1 MSKNCAVILASKN
14 CAVIL
19 AAGEGKRM
27 KANKP
32 KPMMEVLDRPMIDWV
47 LDATEASGV
56 NDTILVVGAYG
67 EQLVDHCGDRSAIC
81 WQKER
86 LGTGHAVMMA
96 LDYLNASDAENVLI
110 LNGDAPFMD
119 AATIAESLALHEAN
133 GNAVTVISA
142 RLDDPFGYG
151 RIIQGADGSFERIVE
166 QKDATEEEKAIR
178 NVNSGAYWFRREDL
192 IASLGKLTTDNAA
205 HEYYLTDT
213 IYILKQ
219 EGKNAGV
226 FVTENADVVLGAND
240 REQLQ
245 ALNDIAAR
253 NFPEAVK

>member
-1 MSKNCAVILASKN
+1 MSKN

-32 KPMMEVLDRPMIDWV
+32 KPMMEVLSRPMIDWV
-47 LDATEASGV
+47 LDAAEASGV
-56 NDTILVVGAYG
+56 KDTILVVGAYG
-67 EQLVDHCGDRSAIC
+67 AQLVDHCGDRSAIC
-81 WQKER
+81 WQRER

-96 LDYLNASDAENVLI
+96 LDYLNASDADNVLI

-151 RIIQGADGSFERIVE
+151 RIVQGADGSFERIVE
-166 QKDATEEEKAIR
+166 QKDATDEEKAIQ

-192 IASLGKLTTDNAA
+192 ISSLGKLTTDNAA
-205 HEYYLTDT
+205 GEYYLTDT

>member
-1 MSKNCAVILASKN
+1 MSKN

-47 LDATEASGV
+47 LDAVEASGV
-56 NDTILVVGAYG
+56 EDKIAVVGAYG
-67 EQLVDHCGDRSAIC
+67 EQLEEHLGDRCATC
-81 WQKER
+81 WQRER

-96 LDYLNASDAENVLI
+96 MDFLKASDADHVLI

-119 AATIAESLALHEAN
+119 AATVSESLALHEQN

-142 RLDDPFGYG
+142 KLEDPTGYG
-151 RIIQGADGSFERIVE
+151 RIIQTENGSFERIVE
-166 QKDATEEEKAIR
+166 QKDASDEEKAIQ

-192 IASLGKLTTDNAA
+192 IDSLGKLTTDNAA
-205 HEYYLTDT
+205 GEYYLTDT

-219 EGKNAGV
+219 EGKRTGV
-226 FVTENADVVLGAND
+226 FVTENANVVLGAND

-245 ALNDIAAR
+245 ALNDIAA
-253 NFPEAVK
+253 AGLA

>member
-1 MSKNCAVILASKN
+1 MSEN

-32 KPMMEVLDRPMIDWV
+32 KPMMEVLSRPMIDWV
-47 LDATEASGV
+47 LDAAEASGV
-56 NDTILVVGAYG
+56 SDTILVVGAYG

-81 WQKER
+81 WQRER

-96 LDYLNASDAENVLI
+96 LDYLNASDADNVLI

-151 RIIQGADGSFERIVE
+151 RIVQGADGSFERIVE
-166 QKDATEEEKAIR
+166 QKDATDEEKAIR

-192 IASLGKLTTDNAA
+192 ISSLGKLTTDNAA
-205 HEYYLTDT
+205 GEYYLTDT

>member
-1 MSKNCAVILASKN
+1 MSKN

-19 AAGEGKRM
+19 AAGEVKRM

-32 KPMMEVLDRPMIDWV
+32 KPMMEVLSRPMIDWV
-47 LDATEASGV
+47 LDAAEASGV
-56 NDTILVVGAYG
+56 KDTILVVGAYG

-81 WQKER
+81 WQRER

-96 LDYLNASDAENVLI
+96 LDYLNASDADNVLI

-142 RLDDPFGYG
+142 RLDEPFGYG
-151 RIIQGADGSFERIVE
+151 RIVQGADGSFERIVE
-166 QKDATEEEKAIR
+166 QKDATDEEKAIR

-192 IASLGKLTTDNAA
+192 ISSLGKLTTDNAA
-205 HEYYLTDT
+205 GEYYLTDT

>member
-1 MSKNCAVILASKN
+1 MSKN

-32 KPMMEVLDRPMIDWV
+32 KPMMEVLSRPMIDWV
-47 LDATEASGV
+47 LDAAEASGV
-56 NDTILVVGAYG
+56 KDTILVVGAYG

-96 LDYLNASDAENVLI
+96 LDYLNASDADNVLI

-142 RLDDPFGYG
+142 RLDEPFGYG
-151 RIIQGADGSFERIVE
+151 RIVQGADGSFERIVE

-192 IASLGKLTTDNAA
+192 ISSLGKLTTDNAA
-205 HEYYLTDT
+205 GEYYLTDT

>member
-1 MSKNCAVILASKN
+1 MSRNCAVL
-14 CAVIL
+14 L

-32 KPMMEVLDRPMIDWV
+32 KPMMEVLDKPMIDWV
-47 LDATEASGV
+47 LDAVEASGV
-56 NDTILVVGAYG
+56 QDTILVVGAYG
-67 EQLVDHCGDRSAIC
+67 EQLEEHVGDRSAIC
-81 WQKER
+81 WQRER

-96 LDYLNASDAENVLI
+96 NDFLTASDADNVLI

-119 AATIAESLALHEAN
+119 ADTIAQSLALHEAQDN
-133 GNAVTVISA
+133 SVTVICAS
-142 RLDDPFGYG
+142 LPDPTGYG

-178 NVNSGAYWFRREDL
+178 NVNSGAYWFKREDL
-192 IASLGKLTTDNAA
+192 LSSLGQLTTDNAA
-205 HEYYLTDT
+205 GEYYLTDT

-219 EGKNAGV
+219 EGKRTGV
-226 FVTENADVVLGAND
+226 YVTENANVVLGAND

-245 ALNDIAAR
+245 ALNDIARA
-253 NFPEAVK
+253 NQ

>member
-1 MSKNCAVILASKN
+1 MSKN

-32 KPMMEVLDRPMIDWV
+32 KPMMEVLSRPMIDWV
-47 LDATEASGV
+47 LDAAEASGV
-56 NDTILVVGAYG
+56 KDTILVVGAYG
-67 EQLVDHCGDRSAIC
+67 EQLVDHCGERSAIC
-81 WQKER
+81 WQRER

-219 EGKNAGV
+219 EGKNVGV

>member
-1 MSKNCAVILASKN
+1 MSKN

-32 KPMMEVLDRPMIDWV
+32 KPMMEVLSRPMIDWV
-47 LDATEASGV
+47 LDAAEASGV
-56 NDTILVVGAYG
+56 KDTILVVGAYG
-67 EQLVDHCGDRSAIC
+67 EQLVDHCGERSAIC
-81 WQKER
+81 WQRER

-96 LDYLNASDAENVLI
+96 LDYLNASDADNVLI

-151 RIIQGADGSFERIVE
+151 RIVQGADGSFERIVE
-166 QKDATEEEKAIR
+166 QKDATDEEKAIQ

>member
-1 MSKNCAVILASKN
+1 
-14 CAVIL
+14 
-19 AAGEGKRM
+19 M

-32 KPMMEVLDRPMIDWV
+32 TPMMEVLSRPMIDWV
-47 LDATEASGV
+47 LDAAEASGV
-56 NDTILVVGAYG
+56 KDTILVVGAYG
-67 EQLVDHCGDRSAIC
+67 EQLVDHCGERSAIC
-81 WQKER
+81 WQRER

-96 LDYLNASDAENVLI
+96 LDYLNASDADNVLI

-142 RLDDPFGYG
+142 RLDEPFGYG
-151 RIIQGADGSFERIVE
+151 RIVQGADGSFERIVE
-166 QKDATEEEKAIR
+166 QKDATDEEKAIR

-192 IASLGKLTTDNAA
+192 ISSLGKLTTDNAA
-205 HEYYLTDT
+205 GEYYLTDT

-253 NFPEAVK
+253 NFPEAMK

>member
-1 MSKNCAVILASKN
+1 MSKN

-32 KPMMEVLDRPMIDWV
+32 KPMMEVLSRPMIDWV
-47 LDATEASGV
+47 LDAAEASGV
-56 NDTILVVGAYG
+56 KDTILVVGAYG

-81 WQKER
+81 WQRER

-96 LDYLNASDAENVLI
+96 LDYLNASDADNVLI

-142 RLDDPFGYG
+142 RLDEPFGYG
-151 RIIQGADGSFERIVE
+151 RIVQGADGSFERIVE
-166 QKDATEEEKAIR
+166 QKDATDEEKAIR

-192 IASLGKLTTDNAA
+192 ISSLGKLTTDNAA
-205 HEYYLTDT
+205 GEYYLTDT

-226 FVTENADVVLGAND
+226 FITENADVVLGAND

>member
-1 MSKNCAVILASKN
+1 MSKN

-47 LDATEASGV
+47 LDAAEASGV

>member
-1 MSKNCAVILASKN
+1 MSKN

-81 WQKER
+81 WQKAR

>member
-1 MSKNCAVILASKN
+1 MSKN

-32 KPMMEVLDRPMIDWV
+32 KPMMEVLSRPMIDWV
-47 LDATEASGV
+47 LDAAEASGV
-56 NDTILVVGAYG
+56 KDTILVVGAYG

-81 WQKER
+81 WQRER

-96 LDYLNASDAENVLI
+96 LDYLNASDADNVLI

-142 RLDDPFGYG
+142 RLDEPFGYG
-151 RIIQGADGSFERIVE
+151 RIVQGADGSFERIVE

-192 IASLGKLTTDNAA
+192 ISSLGKLTTDNAA
-205 HEYYLTDT
+205 GEYYLTDT

>member
-1 MSKNCAVILASKN
+1 MSKN

-192 IASLGKLTTDNAA
+192 IAPR
-205 HEYYLTDT
+205 
-213 IYILKQ
+213 Q
-219 EGKNAGV
+219 
-226 FVTENADVVLGAND
+226 ADDGQRRPRVLPH
-240 REQLQ
+240 RHHLH
-245 ALNDIAAR
+245 
-253 NFPEAVK
+253 PEAGREERRRLRHGECRRRPRRERPGTAAGPQ

>member
-1 MSKNCAVILASKN
+1 MSKN

-32 KPMMEVLDRPMIDWV
+32 KPMMEVLSRPMIDWV
-47 LDATEASGV
+47 LDAAEASGV
-56 NDTILVVGAYG
+56 KDTILVVGAYG

-151 RIIQGADGSFERIVE
+151 RIVQGADGSFERIVE

>member
-1 MSKNCAVILASKN
+1 MSEN

-32 KPMMEVLDRPMIDWV
+32 KPMMEVLSRPMIDWV
-47 LDATEASGV
+47 LDAAEASGV
-56 NDTILVVGAYG
+56 SDTILVVGAYG

-81 WQKER
+81 WQRER

-96 LDYLNASDAENVLI
+96 LDYLNASDADNVLI

-151 RIIQGADGSFERIVE
+151 RIVQGADGSFERIVE

-192 IASLGKLTTDNAA
+192 ISSLGKLTTDNAA
-205 HEYYLTDT
+205 GEYYLTDT

>member
-1 MSKNCAVILASKN
+1 MSKN

-32 KPMMEVLDRPMIDWV
+32 KPMMEVLSRPMIDWV
-47 LDATEASGV
+47 LDAAEASGV
-56 NDTILVVGAYG
+56 KDTILVVGAYG

-81 WQKER
+81 WQRER

-96 LDYLNASDAENVLI
+96 LDYLNASDADNVLI

-142 RLDDPFGYG
+142 RLDEPFGYG
-151 RIIQGADGSFERIVE
+151 RIVQGADGSFERIVE
-166 QKDATEEEKAIR
+166 QKDATDEEKAIQ

-192 IASLGKLTTDNAA
+192 ISSLGKLTTDNAA
-205 HEYYLTDT
+205 GEYYLTDT

>member
-1 MSKNCAVILASKN
+1 MSKN

-47 LDATEASGV
+47 LDAVDASGV
-56 NDTILVVGAYG
+56 KDTILVVGAYG

-142 RLDDPFGYG
+142 RLDEPFGYG
-151 RIIQGADGSFERIVE
+151 RIVQGADGSFERIVE
-166 QKDATEEEKAIR
+166 QKDATEEEKAIQ

>member
-1 MSKNCAVILASKN
+1 MSKN

-32 KPMMEVLDRPMIDWV
+32 KPMMEVLSRPMIDWV
-47 LDATEASGV
+47 LDAAEASGV
-56 NDTILVVGAYG
+56 KDTILVVGAYG

-81 WQKER
+81 WQRER

-96 LDYLNASDAENVLI
+96 LDYLNASDADNVLI

-142 RLDDPFGYG
+142 RLDEPFGYG
-151 RIIQGADGSFERIVE
+151 RIVQGADCSFERIVE
-166 QKDATEEEKAIR
+166 QKDATDEEKAIR

-192 IASLGKLTTDNAA
+192 ISSLGKLTTDNAA
-205 HEYYLTDT
+205 GEYYLTDT

>member
-1 MSKNCAVILASKN
+1 MSKN

-151 RIIQGADGSFERIVE
+151 RIVQGADGSFERIVE

-213 IYILKQ
+213 IYILRQ

>member
-1 MSKNCAVILASKN
+1 MSKN

-47 LDATEASGV
+47 LDAIEASGV

-151 RIIQGADGSFERIVE
+151 RIVQGADGSFERIVE
-166 QKDATEEEKAIR
+166 QKDATEEEKAIQ

>member
-1 MSKNCAVILASKN
+1 MSKN

-32 KPMMEVLDRPMIDWV
+32 KPMMEVLSRPMIDWV
-47 LDATEASGV
+47 LDAAEASGV
-56 NDTILVVGAYG
+56 KVTILVVGAYG

-81 WQKER
+81 WQRER

-96 LDYLNASDAENVLI
+96 LDYLNASDADNVLI

-142 RLDDPFGYG
+142 RLDEPFGYG
-151 RIIQGADGSFERIVE
+151 RIVQGADGSFERIVE
-166 QKDATEEEKAIR
+166 QKDATDEEKAIR

-192 IASLGKLTTDNAA
+192 ISSLGKLTTDNAA
-205 HEYYLTDT
+205 GEYYLTDT

>member
-1 MSKNCAVILASKN
+1 MSKN

-32 KPMMEVLDRPMIDWV
+32 KPMMEVLSRPMIDWV
-47 LDATEASGV
+47 LDAVDESGV
-56 NDTILVVGAYG
+56 KDTILVVGAYG

-119 AATIAESLALHEAN
+119 AATIADSLALHTAQD
-133 GNAVTVISA
+133 NAVTVISA
-142 RLDDPFGYG
+142 KLDDPFGYG
-151 RIIQGADGSFERIVE
+151 RIVQGADGSFERIVE
-166 QKDATEEEKAIR
+166 QKDATEEEKAIQ

-205 HEYYLTDT
+205 GEYYLTDT

-219 EGKNAGV
+219 EGKNVGV

>member
-1 MSKNCAVILASKN
+1 MSKN

-27 KANKP
+27 KANMP
-32 KPMMEVLDRPMIDWV
+32 KPMLEVLSRPMVDWV
-47 LDATEASGV
+47 LDAAEKSGV
-56 NDTILVVGAYG
+56 SDTILVVGAYG
-67 EQLVDHCGDRSAIC
+67 EQLVDHCGDRCAIC

-96 LDYLNASDAENVLI
+96 LDYLNASDADNVLI

-119 AATIAESLALHEAN
+119 AATIADSLAQHEQN

-151 RIIQGADGSFERIVE
+151 RIIQSEDGSFERIVE
-166 QKDATEEEKAIR
+166 QKDASEEEKAIQ

-192 IASLGKLTTDNAA
+192 ISSLGKLTTDNAA

-245 ALNDIAAR
+245 ALNDIAAK
-253 NFPEAVK
+253 NFPEAAE

>member
-1 MSKNCAVILASKN
+1 MSKN

-27 KANKP
+27 TANKQ
-32 KPMMEVLDRPMIDWV
+32 KPMMEGLDRPMIDWV

-119 AATIAESLALHEAN
+119 AATISAIYWPIAGALVRPGDSIPA
-133 GNAVTVISA
+133 ASKK
-142 RLDDPFGYG
+142 P
-151 RIIQGADGSFERIVE
+151 GALSSRM
-166 QKDATEEEKAIR
+166 K
-178 NVNSGAYWFRREDL
+178 S
-192 IASLGKLTTDNAA
+192 
-205 HEYYLTDT
+205 
-213 IYILKQ
+213 
-219 EGKNAGV
+219 
-226 FVTENADVVLGAND
+226 
-240 REQLQ
+240 
-245 ALNDIAAR
+245 
-253 NFPEAVK
+253 P

>member
-1 MSKNCAVILASKN
+1 MSKN

-32 KPMMEVLDRPMIDWV
+32 KPMMEVLSRPMIDWV
-47 LDATEASGV
+47 LDAAEASGV
-56 NDTILVVGAYG
+56 KDTILVVGAYG

-96 LDYLNASDAENVLI
+96 LDYLNASDADNVLI

>member
-1 MSKNCAVILASKN
+1 MSKN

-32 KPMMEVLDRPMIDWV
+32 KPMMEVLSRPMIDWV
-47 LDATEASGV
+47 LDAAEASGV
-56 NDTILVVGAYG
+56 KDTILVVGAYG
-67 EQLVDHCGDRSAIC
+67 EQLVDHCGERSAIC
-81 WQKER
+81 WQRER

-96 LDYLNASDAENVLI
+96 LDYLNASDADNVLI

>member
-1 MSKNCAVILASKN
+1 MSKN

-142 RLDDPFGYG
+142 RLDEPFGYG
-151 RIIQGADGSFERIVE
+151 RIVQGADGSFERIVE

>member
-1 MSKNCAVILASKN
+1 MSKN

-47 LDATEASGV
+47 LDAAEASGV

-151 RIIQGADGSFERIVE
+151 RIVQGADGSFERIVE
-166 QKDATEEEKAIR
+166 QKDATEEEKAIQ

>member
-1 MSKNCAVILASKN
+1 MSKN

-47 LDATEASGV
+47 LDAVDASGV
-56 NDTILVVGAYG
+56 KDTILVVGAYG

-151 RIIQGADGSFERIVE
+151 RIVQGADGSFERIVE
-166 QKDATEEEKAIR
+166 QKDATEEEKAIQ

>member
-1 MSKNCAVILASKN
+1 MSKN

-205 HEYYLTDT
+205 GEYYLTDT

-240 REQLQ
+240 RE
-245 ALNDIAAR
+245 
-253 NFPEAVK
+253 

>member
-1 MSKNCAVILASKN
+1 MSKN

-47 LDATEASGV
+47 LDAAEASGV

-151 RIIQGADGSFERIVE
+151 RIVQGADGSFERIVE
-166 QKDATEEEKAIR
+166 QKDATEEEKAIQ

-253 NFPEAVK
+253 TFPEKA

>member
-1 MSKNCAVILASKN
+1 MSKN

-32 KPMMEVLDRPMIDWV
+32 KPRMEVLDRPMIDWV

-142 RLDDPFGYG
+142 RLDNPFGYG

>member
-1 MSKNCAVILASKN
+1 MSKN

-32 KPMMEVLDRPMIDWV
+32 KPMMEVLSRPMIDWV
-47 LDATEASGV
+47 LDAAEASGV
-56 NDTILVVGAYG
+56 KDTILVVGAYG
-67 EQLVDHCGDRSAIC
+67 EQLVDHCGERSAIC
-81 WQKER
+81 WQRER

-96 LDYLNASDAENVLI
+96 LDYLNASDADNVLI

-119 AATIAESLALHEAN
+119 
-133 GNAVTVISA
+133 
-142 RLDDPFGYG
+142 DPFGYG
-151 RIIQGADGSFERIVE
+151 RIVQGADGSFERIVE
-166 QKDATEEEKAIR
+166 QKDATDEEKAIQ

-205 HEYYLTDT
+205 GEYYLTDT

>member
-1 MSKNCAVILASKN
+1 MSKN

-32 KPMMEVLDRPMIDWV
+32 KPMMEVLSRPMIDWV
-47 LDATEASGV
+47 LDAAEASGV
-56 NDTILVVGAYG
+56 KDTILVVGAYG
-67 EQLVDHCGDRSAIC
+67 EQLVDHCGERSAIC

>member
-1 MSKNCAVILASKN
+1 MSKN

-27 KANKP
+27 KANKT

>member
-1 MSKNCAVILASKN
+1 MSKN

-32 KPMMEVLDRPMIDWV
+32 KPMMEVLSRPMIDWV
-47 LDATEASGV
+47 LDAAEASGV
-56 NDTILVVGAYG
+56 KDTILVVGAYG

-81 WQKER
+81 WQRER

-96 LDYLNASDAENVLI
+96 LDYLNASDADNVLI

-151 RIIQGADGSFERIVE
+151 RIVQGADGSFERIVE
-166 QKDATEEEKAIR
+166 QKDATDEEKAIQ

-192 IASLGKLTTDNAA
+192 ISSLGKLTTDNAA
-205 HEYYLTDT
+205 GEYYLTDT

>member
-1 MSKNCAVILASKN
+1 MSKNCAV
-14 CAVIL
+14 
-19 AAGEGKRM
+19 EGKRM

-151 RIIQGADGSFERIVE
+151 RIVQGADGSFERIVE

>member
-1 MSKNCAVILASKN
+1 MSKN

-32 KPMMEVLDRPMIDWV
+32 KPMMEVLSRPMIDWV
-47 LDATEASGV
+47 LDAAEASGV
-56 NDTILVVGAYG
+56 KDTILVVGAYG

-81 WQKER
+81 WQRER

-151 RIIQGADGSFERIVE
+151 RIVQGADGSFERIVE

>member
-1 MSKNCAVILASKN
+1 MSKN

-32 KPMMEVLDRPMIDWV
+32 KPMMEVLSRPMIDWV
-47 LDATEASGV
+47 LDAAEASGV
-56 NDTILVVGAYG
+56 KDTILVVGAYG

-96 LDYLNASDAENVLI
+96 LDYLNASDADNVLI

-142 RLDDPFGYG
+142 RLDEPFGYG
-151 RIIQGADGSFERIVE
+151 RIVQGADGSFERIVE
-166 QKDATEEEKAIR
+166 QKDATDEEKAIR

-192 IASLGKLTTDNAA
+192 ISSLGKLTTDNAA
-205 HEYYLTDT
+205 GEYYLTDT